1 MQNNDGTSL
10 PRHATLPLHT
20 HPTGGGAGAPKFAQ
34 LEPLQVTIR
43 EAARLLRYDERTV
56 RRFIARGKLHAI
68 GRGRLR
74 RIALADILAWQAT
87 NRC

>member
-1 MQNNDGTSL
+1 MVTTKEERST
-10 PRHATLPLHT
+10 RA
-20 HPTGGGAGAPKFAQ
+20 A

-43 EAARLLRYDERTV
+43 EAAALLRYDERTV
-56 RRFIARGKLHAI
+56 RRLIARGELHAV

-74 RIALADILAWQAT
+74 RIAVADIKEWQSQ